1 MRINRLSFPPDRISR
16 CGKYNSPKI
25 KRQNCF
31 VSLFSH
37 FMLRLCLRGPAWPFF
52 MRCRS
57 CHRCRCK
64 PICPFWEPFRRNISE
79 NHPLPLLCR
88 LPPPPEDIMHCKRC
102 LSKWRLNVAIVLSL
116 QRRTSR
122 LCAPTLCLNYGKEL
136 VFFQFNCRWYNKRKH
151 LTFAWSRH
159 SNCRVQGGVFKLE
172 NSENFMTSVLREEVS
187 SWWGNDCGAG
197 FMGPA
202 VAWF

>member
-64 PICPFWEPFRRNISE
+64 PICPFWEPFLRNISRTVSEKHFWEPFRRNISE
-79 NHPLPLLCR
+79 NHPLP
-88 LPPPPEDIMHCKRC
+88 PPLQASSSPRGHHALQEVPLK
-102 LSKWRLNVAIVLSL
+102 VAPKCCNSALFAKQDFHAFVHQHFVWITEKNLFS
-116 QRRTSR
+116 
-122 LCAPTLCLNYGKEL
+122 
-136 VFFQFNCRWYNKRKH
+136 FNLIADGTTRG
-151 LTFAWSRH
+151 SI
-159 SNCRVQGGVFKLE
+159 
-172 NSENFMTSVLREEVS
+172 
-187 SWWGNDCGAG
+187 
-197 FMGPA
+197 
-202 VAWF
+202 